1 MSTSLKDRITE
12 DMKNAMR
19 AKDAERLG
27 AIRLLLA
34 AIKQKEV
41 DERITLDD
49 AAVLGIVE
57 KLIKQRSD
65 SIEQF
70 EKAGR
75 ADLAAKEKDERELLK
90 GYLPQQMSDAELSA
104 AVDAAVAESGATGPQ
119 AMGKTMAL
127 LKPRIA
133 GRADMGKASALVKQR
148 LKCRDRSRAV
158 DKFSRGLADQLT
170 EPLPHLDVLI
180 VEGFRIQ
187 QIHEVVGLGQLFSQ
201 PFDKLPCKSRI
212 EMRAGAGLD
221 DVQSDLGRLARPP
234 WSLMRQGIEGVAQ
247 CNNAGLERN
256 VFACEAFRPATIP
269 ALMMTT
275 NDRDARLQQF

>member
-19 AKDAERLG
+19 ARDAERLG

-49 AAVLGIVE
+49 GAVVGIVE

-104 AVDAAVAESGATGPQ
+104 AVDAALAESGATGPQ
-119 AMGKTMAL
+119 AMGKAMAL

-148 LKCRDRSRAV
+148 LA
-158 DKFSRGLADQLT
+158 
-170 EPLPHLDVLI
+170 
-180 VEGFRIQ
+180 
-187 QIHEVVGLGQLFSQ
+187 
-201 PFDKLPCKSRI
+201 
-212 EMRAGAGLD
+212 
-221 DVQSDLGRLARPP
+221 
-234 WSLMRQGIEGVAQ
+234 
-247 CNNAGLERN
+247 
-256 VFACEAFRPATIP
+256 
-269 ALMMTT
+269 
-275 NDRDARLQQF
+275 